1 MIEWIKLRWQRHQDR
16 AFLKAGLHIARC
28 TYPHINLSNRIIFTD
43 VLRDLVGEY
52 QMTWGDEDGVAKFY
66 LDRINYFVLAY
77 CQR

>member
-16 AFLKAGLHIARC
+16 AYLKDAFHIARC
-28 TYPHINLSNRIIFTD
+28 THPHINLSNRIIFTD